1 MTTTTNPTDYRKKQ
15 YLAFIDLYDL
25 RVGQITLADLRE
37 LWGVNYTRSILE
49 SFEKFGWEVPEVGR
63 GPALVKNEV
72 VGNPPPQGREFHP
85 DACRKLAMALA
96 EKAVEDV
103 RAGVDVE
110 SNLAFLKEGLGA
122 MALELA
128 GVEPA
133 LALRTIVSGSG

>member
-1 MTTTTNPTDYRKKQ
+1 M
-15 YLAFIDLYDL
+15 FIDLYDSQA
-25 RVGQITLADLRE
+25 GQITLADLRE
-37 LWGVNYTRSILE
+37 LWDVTYTRSILE
-49 SFEKFGWEVPEVGR
+49 SFEKFGWDVPEVGR
-63 GPALVKNEV
+63 GPALVKDEV

-96 EKAVEDV
+96 EKAIEDV

-110 SNLAFLKEGLGA
+110 SNLAFLKRGLGA

-133 LALRTIVSGSG
+133 LAKEKIVSGGGANAEII

>member
-1 MTTTTNPTDYRKKQ
+1 M
-15 YLAFIDLYDL
+15 FIDLYDSQA
-25 RVGQITLADLRE
+25 GQITRADLRE
-37 LWGVNYTRSILE
+37 LWGVNSTRSILE
-49 SFEKFGWEVPEVGR
+49 SFDRFGWEVPKVGR
-63 GPALVKNEV
+63 GAALVKDEA

-110 SNLAFLKEGLGA
+110 SNLAFLKRGLGA

-133 LALRTIVSGSG
+133 LAIRTIVSGSG

>member
-15 YLAFIDLYDL
+15 YRAFIDLYDSQS
-25 RVGQITLADLRE
+25 GQITLVDLRE
-37 LWGVNYTRSILE
+37 LWGVNSTRSILE

-63 GPALVKNEV
+63 EAALVKDEV
-72 VGNPPPQGREFHP
+72 VGNPPPPGREFHP
-85 DACRKLAMALA
+85 DACRKLAMDLA
-96 EKAVEDV
+96 EKAIEDV

-110 SNLAFLKEGLGA
+110 SNLAFLEWGLGA

-133 LALRTIVSGSG
+133 LAIEKIVSGSG